1 MKLKNWSII
10 TDINTKPN
18 YVAPEMMHYHFYYL
32 QGNVYDNPK
41 FYDGR
46 NVITSRIMKIN
57 DKGDYKEAITKSG
70 SVYELHKEDVAPVCE
85 KQYPSY
91 YERLKME

>member
-1 MKLKNWSII
+1 MRLKNWSIT
-10 TDINTKPN
+10 TDININPN
-18 YVAPEMMHYHFYYL
+18 YVAPEMMHYHL

-46 NVITSRIMKIN
+46 NIITSRIMEIN

-70 SVYELHKEDVAPVCE
+70 SVYELHKEDVDPVCE
-85 KQYPSY
+85 KQYPNY
-91 YERLKME
+91 Y